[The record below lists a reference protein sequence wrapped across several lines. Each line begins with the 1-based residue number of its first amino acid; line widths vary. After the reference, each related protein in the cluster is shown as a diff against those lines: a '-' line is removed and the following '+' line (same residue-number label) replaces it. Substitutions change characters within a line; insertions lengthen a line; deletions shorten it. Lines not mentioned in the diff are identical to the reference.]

1 MSFEPKKQETK
12 HRTPSAPLVKT
23 RSGNTV
29 RRQSPVIQHYRVV
42 GNMTVQ
48 RMKKDEENLP
58 NVNIYP
64 NSSKAPAL
72 GAIAYT
78 QGNDIHFAPGAYNP
92 GTGAGKQLLGHELA
106 HVVQQRQGRVQ
117 PTTRVNGLPVNDNPA
132 LEKEA
137 DAMAKKL
144 V

>member
-12 HRTPSAPLVKT
+12 HNPSSAPLIKN
-23 RSGNTV
+23 RSGNILLKP
-29 RRQSPVIQHYRVV
+29 SPVIQHYREI
-42 GNMTVQ
+42 GNMAVQ
-48 RMKKDEENLP
+48 RMKEEEDFSG
-58 NVNIYP
+58 VNIFP
-64 NSSKAPAL
+64 NSLKAPAL

-78 QGNDIHFAPGAYNP
+78 QGNDIHFAPGAYKP
-92 GTGAGKQLLGHELA
+92 GTSAGKQLLGHELA
-106 HVVQQRQGRVQ
+106 HVVQQREGRVQ